1 MKLSFAKP
9 SPNSLPLYLL
19 TAENCAQGLSTLPAD
34 TAVWAQANGFT
45 GAAGAVLPLPGPD
58 GALCGALIG
67 LGAVQARERGRF
79 LGTTAASKL
88 PVGEWHIAA
97 GDIDLDEFALG
108 WLLESYRFA
117 RYAPQPKAL
126 ANLAAPDGIDAAV
139 TEAIAN
145 GEALT
150 RDLINTPSND
160 MGPAELEAAV
170 AELAATHDAQ
180 IETIIGEDLLAQN
193 FPLIH
198 AVGRAATDQR
208 APRLIELNW
217 GDTGPRLTLVGKGIC
232 FDTGGLNIKP
242 GGSMGLMKK
251 DMGGAAAVLGL
262 ASMIMQLGLKLRLRV
277 LIPAAENAIGS
288 AAFRP
293 SDILPSRKGLSVEIN
308 NTDAEGRLVLADA
321 LAFGAE
327 TPPDL
332 MVSIATLT
340 GAARVALGSDIAP
353 FFTDDEAAATA
364 LSDAGRKVRDPVWRL
379 PFHTPY
385 EAKIEPGIAD
395 LDNAPAGGLAGAIT
409 AALFLRRFASTNYIH
424 FDIHGWQPSAAP
436 ARPKGGA
443 GQGTRAL
450 LAALPRLLTL

>member
-1 MKLSFAKP
+1 MTLSFAKP
-9 SPNSLPLYLL
+9 SPSSLPLYLL
-19 TAENCAQGLSTLPAD
+19 TAETCEQGLKDLSAQ
-34 TAVWAQANGFT
+34 TAAWAQANGFT

-58 GALCGALIG
+58 GALSGALIG
-67 LGAVQARERGRF
+67 LGGAQARERGRF

-88 PVGEWHIAA
+88 PAGDWHIAS
-97 GDIDLDEFALG
+97 GDTDQNEFALG
-108 WLLESYRFA
+108 WLLESYRFS
-117 RYAPQPKAL
+117 RYASQPD
-126 ANLAAPDGIDAAV
+126 AAAHLVAPASIDAAL

-160 MGPAELEAAV
+160 MGPAELEAA
-170 AELAATHDAQ
+170 ATDLAAAHGAKVMAV
-180 IETIIGEDLLAQN
+180 IGDDLLTQN

-198 AVGRAATDQR
+198 TVGRAATAQR

-217 GDTGPRLTLVGKGIC
+217 GDTGPRLTLVGKGVC

-277 LIPAAENAIGS
+277 LIPAAENAIGGG
-288 AAFRP
+288 AFRP

-327 TPPDL
+327 APSDL
-332 MVSIATLT
+332 TVSIATLT

-364 LSDAGRKVRDPVWRL
+364 LSDAGRAVQDPVWRL
-379 PFHTPY
+379 PFHAPY
-385 EAKIEPGIAD
+385 EPKIEPGIAD

-424 FDIHGWQPSAAP
+424 FDIHGWQPAAAP
-436 ARPKGGA
+436 ARPKGGT

-450 LAALPRLLTL
+450 LAALPQLLDL